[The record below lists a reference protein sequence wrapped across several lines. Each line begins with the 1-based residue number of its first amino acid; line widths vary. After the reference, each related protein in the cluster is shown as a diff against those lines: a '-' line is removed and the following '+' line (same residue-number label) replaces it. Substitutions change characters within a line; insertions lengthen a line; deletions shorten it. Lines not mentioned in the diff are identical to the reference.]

1 MLDHDDETFSLRI
14 SRIAAIVLVAAS
26 LGRLVDMSQSPEVEG
41 GYFPA
46 QISDEHAGAI
56 ALTVGENVPGMR
68 RMLTRMLTGNRNVN
82 PDFIYYS
89 DALSSVRDM
98 SPEKEL
104 PTSIST
110 ARAVASRMSG
120 AEQHLYLDEG
130 PERGVWS
137 ERTPVSIPGLQV
149 THIDGKEASAE
160 VWASSLRKR
169 LAVVMSEGVQATS
182 AMTSV
187 LTLENG
193 ETVKVHYGAAMVA
206 RRALSSSRLAEV
218 EALADPGQSLTSDRL
233 YRVIPDVRLVTGPAR
248 TTDAHAKAPHNT
260 DGPSAGLAYV
270 ISYLNAHA
278 SGGLLAGT
286 TVAASG
292 TIDARGN
299 VGPVGGFPAKE
310 MAAAHSGA
318 EILFVPEGA
327 ARALRPSRL
336 MAVVEVSSAQEAV
349 SYLCTRTATE
359 EVSSGSICAF
369 AFALPTVAARIGP
382 AAATISD

>member
-1 MLDHDDETFSLRI
+1 MLDHDGGTFSLRI

-56 ALTVGENVPGMR
+56 ALTAGENVPGMR

-89 DALSSVRDM
+89 DALSSIRDM
-98 SPEKEL
+98 SPEREL

-130 PERGVWS
+130 PERGV
-137 ERTPVSIPGLQV
+137 PGLQV
-149 THIDGKEASAE
+149 THIDGKEASVE

-169 LAVVMSEGVQATS
+169 LAVVMSEGVQASS

-233 YRVIPDVRLVTGPAR
+233 YRVIPDVRLVAGPAR
-248 TTDAHAKAPHNT
+248 TTYAHAKAPHNT

-318 EILFVPEGA
+318 EILFVPEGT